1 MTQSVTPNAKELIE
15 RFENGTAGV
24 GVIGMGY
31 VGLPLAMLMVKAG
44 YRTLGFDVDWEK
56 VDRLNRG
63 ESYIHHFPAERIQ
76 EARKDGKFQ
85 ATTDYAR
92 LKEVDAIIICVPTPL
107 NEYREPDLSYVEATG
122 QSVGEHLRRGQIV
135 ILEST
140 TYPGT
145 TEELLLARLSES
157 GLRVGQDFFLVYSP
171 EREDPGNAHYNTRT
185 IPKVLGGITRQCLA
199 VGEAFYGRVFEKIVP
214 VSSTAAAEMTKLL
227 ENIYRAVNIA
237 LVNELKIL
245 ADRMG
250 LDIWEVIEAASS
262 KPFGYHA
269 FYPGPGWGGHC
280 IPIDPF
286 YLTWKA
292 RQFGFATRF
301 IELAGEVNTGMPRF
315 VVGKIVKALA
325 LRGISIA
332 GAQILVLGMAYK
344 RDVDDPRESPAI
356 KVVEL
361 LREWHIDV
369 SYHDPYIPHFP
380 TGRHGDLGLSSV
392 PLTPERLAEADAV
405 LILTD
410 HSCIDYQEVVRHAKL
425 VIDTRNA
432 TRSVTEARE
441 RIIRA

>member
-1 MTQSVTPNAKELIE
+1 MTQSLTPNAKELIE
-15 RFENGTAGV
+15 RFENATAQV
-24 GVIGMGY
+24 GIIGLGY

-63 ESYIHHFPAERIQ
+63 ESYIHHFPAGRIQ
-76 EARKDGKFQ
+76 EARKDGKFE
-85 ATTDYAR
+85 ATTEYAR
-92 LKEVDAIIICVPTPL
+92 LKDVDAIIICVPTPL
-107 NEYREPDLSYVEATG
+107 NEYREPDLSYVEVTG

-145 TEELLLARLSES
+145 TEEVLLPRLSES

-171 EREDPGNAHYNTRT
+171 EREDPGNAHFSTRT

-199 VGEAFYGRVFEKIVP
+199 VGETFYGRVFEKIVP
-214 VSSTAAAEMTKLL
+214 VSGTAAAEMTKLL

-245 ADRMG
+245 TDRMG
-250 LDIWEVIEAASS
+250 LDIWEIIEAASS

-315 VVGKIVKALA
+315 VVGKIVKTLA
-325 LRGISIA
+325 LRGIPIA
-332 GAQILVLGMAYK
+332 GARILVLGMAYK
-344 RDVDDPRESPAI
+344 RDVDDPRESP
-356 KVVEL
+356 
-361 LREWHIDV
+361 
-369 SYHDPYIPHFP
+369 
-380 TGRHGDLGLSSV
+380 
-392 PLTPERLAEADAV
+392 
-405 LILTD
+405 
-410 HSCIDYQEVVRHAKL
+410 
-425 VIDTRNA
+425 
-432 TRSVTEARE
+432 
-441 RIIRA
+441 